1 MSTPMTRL
9 DVKDYS
15 ILGLYFVLVII
26 IALVSTFIKRSR
38 KTTEGYFLAGKSVPW
53 WGVGASL
60 FASNIG
66 SFHFIGLAGSGA
78 AVGVAVISYEW
89 SAVWILL
96 LLGWYYVPVYLK
108 ANVFTLPEYIEKRFN
123 SKVLRIY
130 FSVLALFLFCFT
142 KISVDL
148 YSGAIVLE
156 STFEIN
162 FYIST
167 LILLVVT
174 GAYTIFGGLAAV
186 IYTEVVQTVLMLVG
200 ALILSVISLIKVGGI
215 SGLYQKF
222 PTTFNNSFDNR
233 TFNTCFD
240 PNESFHIF
248 RPLSDPQFPWLGII
262 FGLPISGI
270 WYWCTDQ
277 VEVQRVLS
285 AKDKQHAQGGTL
297 LAGFLKL
304 TILLLIVFPGMI
316 ARVLFTEEVACKD
329 CSNKA
334 YILLILNLM
343 PSPLRG
349 LMVAVILAA
358 LMSSLASTFNSSSTL
373 ITIDV
378 WKYIRPKAGNK
389 ELIIV
394 GQVVVVFVIIVSVAW
409 LPVIQVEQNGQLF
422 VYIQIINA
430 YLAPPIAATFTIGI
444 SWKRANKW
452 GAMVGSFVGLLLG
465 VIKLILDLVY
475 GVPDTLSCEKDNR
488 PAFVNINYLYFA
500 IILLFVSAIPNVIVS
515 LLTPRAEIENLHNY
529 VFNWRNLIPYDEI
542 LTKRNC
548 GSNLVSDESSHSNE
562 EDYNTLHSEPSESD
576 HIVNSVGNVA
586 KDQSQ
591 NHNERTKGICVLINE
606 MPFANE
612 IEVVM
617 NEDTVALVPPVQLR
631 NISKSAALRDMII
644 NLFDTI
650 NVFDKLELMTER
662 KLGLKTV
669 CLSKVS
675 LLYSFAF
682 ILIVCCST
690 LYALYI

>member
-1 MSTPMTRL
+1 MTRL

-15 ILGLYFVLVII
+15 ILGLYFVFVII
-26 IALVSTFIKRSR
+26 IALMSAFIKRSR

-108 ANVFTLPEYIEKRFN
+108 ANVFTLPEYIENRFS

-130 FSVLALFLFCFT
+130 FSVLALFLYCFT

-378 WKYIRPKAGNK
+378 WKFIRPKAGNK

-394 GQVVVVFVIIVSVAW
+394 GQIVVVFVIIVSVAW

-422 VYIQIINA
+422 VYIQIISA
-430 YLAPPIAATFTIGI
+430 YLTPPIAATFTIGI

-488 PAFVNINYLYFA
+488 PAFVKINYLYFA

-529 VFNWRNLIPYDEI
+529 VFNWIDLIPYNEI
-542 LTKRNC
+542 LTKRKSVSYQVRNESTDLKSEHSHAHYSKSSSSTPHIDIL
-548 GSNLVSDESSHSNE
+548 GKDAALSNHSL
-562 EDYNTLHSEPSESD
+562 DVTIKD
-576 HIVNSVGNVA
+576 DSV
-586 KDQSQ
+586 
-591 NHNERTKGICVLINE
+591 EINE
-606 MPFANE
+606 MLSDNE
-612 IEVVM
+612 VAI
-617 NEDTVALVPPVQLR
+617 NEDTVTLIATTTPIEIQ
-631 NISKSAALRDMII
+631 NISKTAIIRDSVIK
-644 NLFDTI
+644 FFKWI
-650 NVFDKLELMTER
+650 NVFDKLELMTEK

-669 CLSKVS
+669 CLFKVG
-675 LLYSFAF
+675 LLYSFGL
-682 ILIVCCST
+682 ILVVCCST
-690 LYALYI
+690 LYLIYF

>member
-1 MSTPMTRL
+1 MTGL
-9 DVKDYS
+9 DVKDYT
-15 ILGLYFVLVII
+15 ILGLYFLFIII
-26 IALVSTFIKRSR
+26 IALLSTFIKRSR
-38 KTTEGYFLAGKSVPW
+38 KTTEGYFLAGKTVSW

-89 SAVWILL
+89 SAVWLLL

-108 ANVFTLPEYIEKRFN
+108 ANIFTLPEYIEKRFN

-130 FSVLALFLFCFT
+130 FSILALFLYCFT

-186 IYTEVVQTVLMLVG
+186 IYTEVIQTLLMLVG
-200 ALILSVISLIKVGGI
+200 ALILSVISLVRVGGI

-222 PTTFNNSFDNR
+222 PTTFNNSFHNR

-240 PNESFHIF
+240 PSESFHIF
-248 RPLSDPQFPWLGII
+248 RPLSDPQFPWLGLI
-262 FGLPISGI
+262 FGLPISGV

-285 AKDKQHAQGGTL
+285 AKDKQHAQGGTI

-304 TILLLIVFPGMI
+304 TILLLIVFPGMV

-349 LMVAVILAA
+349 LMVAVVLAA

-378 WKYIRPKAGNK
+378 WKFIRPKAGNK

-422 VYIQIINA
+422 VYIQIISA
-430 YLAPPIAATFTIGI
+430 YLTPSIAATFTIGI

-452 GAMVGSFVGLLLG
+452 GAMVGSFFGLLLG
-465 VIKLILDLVY
+465 AIKLILDLVY
-475 GVPDTLSCEKDNR
+475 GVPDTLACERDTR

-500 IILLFVSAIPNVIVS
+500 IILLFVSAIPNIVVS
-515 LLTPRAEIENLHNY
+515 LLTPRVDIKDLHNY
-529 VFNWRNLIPYDEI
+529 VINWRDIIPYNEI
-542 LTKRNC
+542 LTKRK
-548 GSNLVSDESSHSNE
+548 SVSDQVRNESSDLNRENCHARYSK
-562 EDYNTLHSEPSESD
+562 SSSFKSD
-576 HIVNSVGNVA
+576 QIENSVR
-586 KDQSQ
+586 KDAEHPS
-591 NHNERTKGICVLINE
+591 HHIDTKIEDTSVENNDIPSDN
-606 MPFANE
+606 
-612 IEVVM
+612 EVVM
-617 NEDTVALVPPVQLR
+617 NEDTITLIPTITPIQAR
-631 NISKSAALRDMII
+631 SINRTGIFRDWII
-644 NLFDTI
+644 KQFDTI
-650 NVFDKLELMTER
+650 NVFDKLELITVR

-669 CLSKVS
+669 CLFKVG
-675 LLYSFAF
+675 LLYTFAF
-682 ILIVCCST
+682 ILVVCCST

>member
-1 MSTPMTRL
+1 MARL
-9 DVKDYS
+9 DVKDYC
-15 ILGLYFVLVII
+15 ILGLYFLFVII
-26 IALVSTFIKRSR
+26 IALLSTFIKRSR
-38 KTTEGYFLAGKSVPW
+38 KTTEGYFLAGKSVSW

-96 LLGWYYVPVYLK
+96 LLGWYYVPIYLR
-108 ANVFTLPEYIEKRFN
+108 ANIFTLPEYIEKRFN

-130 FSVLALFLFCFT
+130 FSVLALFLYCFT

-167 LILLVVT
+167 LILLIVT

-186 IYTEVVQTVLMLVG
+186 IYTEVIQTLLMLIG
-200 ALILSVISLIKVGGI
+200 AFILSVISLIQVGGI

-222 PTTFNNSFDNR
+222 PTTFNSSFYNR

-240 PNESFHIF
+240 PSESFHIF
-248 RPLSDPQFPWLGII
+248 RPLSDPQFPWLGLIL
-262 FGLPISGI
+262 GLPISSI

-316 ARVLFTEEVACKD
+316 ARILFTEEVACKG

-349 LMVAVILAA
+349 LMVAVVLAA

-378 WKYIRPKAGNK
+378 WKFIRPKAGNK

-394 GQVVVVFVIIVSVAW
+394 GQVVVVFVILVSVAW

-422 VYIQIINA
+422 VYIQIISS
-430 YLAPPIAATFTIGI
+430 YLAPPIATTYTISI

-452 GAMVGSFVGLLLG
+452 GAMVGSFIGLALG

-475 GVPDTLSCEKDNR
+475 GVPDTLACEEDNR
-488 PAFVNINYLYFA
+488 PAFVNLNYLYFA
-500 IILLFVSAIPNVIVS
+500 VILLFVSAGSNIIVS
-515 LLTPRAEIENLHNY
+515 LLTPRAEIENLNDY
-529 VFNWRNLIPYDEI
+529 VFGWRDLIPYNDI
-542 LTKRNC
+542 LKRK
-548 GSNLVSDESSHSNE
+548 SVS
-562 EDYNTLHSEPSESD
+562 YQ
-576 HIVNSVGNVA
+576 VGNESTDLNTAHCHVHYS
-586 KDQSQ
+586 KSSDVISNRGDSEEKVTEQLIDGSDIIRDD
-591 NHNERTKGICVLINE
+591 NDIPSDNEAVK
-606 MPFANE
+606 
-612 IEVVM
+612 
-617 NEDTVALVPPVQLR
+617 NEDTVTLMPAVTPAETLNVSK
-631 NISKSAALRDMII
+631 ISNFRDSFIR
-644 NLFDTI
+644 LFEWL
-650 NVFDKLELMTER
+650 NVFNKLELMAEK

-669 CLSKVS
+669 CLFKVG

-682 ILIVCCST
+682 MLVVCCS
-690 LYALYI
+690 ALYLLYI